1 MELFE
6 RVRHDSRIAEILIH
20 CRTLLEDGQ
29 SLLGNKNGR
38 FEGSWDAVLSCC
50 ASQPAIAA
58 E

>member
-1 MELFE
+1 MNL
-6 RVRHDSRIAEILIH
+6 VVDSAYAS
-20 CRTLLEDGQ
+20 RTLLEDGQ